1 MISDIAL
8 SLGAIVFLLIL
19 SGFFAGSETALTA
32 VSGAR
37 MHHLANEGS
46 WRAKHVNALIANRE
60 RLIGAMLLGNT
71 FVNIMASALATSVA
85 LAYFSTGG
93 VAIVTFAMTAVIL
106 VFAEVLPKTFAIAR
120 TDRMALAVAPLVRV
134 FVAVLA
140 PIVKTVQYIVW
151 RVLAIFGVRAEF
163 DDEDVT
169 PHEEIRGAIDL
180 HHKEG
185 GVERE
190 HRDML
195 GGILDLMELK
205 LGDVMVHRKNMI
217 VLDAADPA
225 EEIVEQMLSSPHTRF
240 PISRDNPEN
249 IVGVLHIKEL
259 LRFLIR
265 SRGSLEGFN
274 VADLM
279 SLPWFVPETTTLE
292 EQLRAFRERHAHFA
306 LVVDEYGTL
315 QGLVT
320 LEDILEEVFGDIA
333 DLHDQRSGTGVR
345 RQADGS
351 YNVDGWMPVRDL
363 NRELGWALPDEEAT
377 TVAGLVINAARSIPE
392 VGQVFSFYGFKFE
405 VLRRQRNQV
414 TALRIT
420 PPQPASE
427 SSMPKHGHAT

>member
-1 MISDIAL
+1 MISDLAL
-8 SLGAIVFLLIL
+8 SLGAIVFLLIV

-46 WRAKHVNALIANRE
+46 WRAKNVNTLIENRE

-71 FVNIMASALATSVA
+71 FVNILASSLATTVA
-85 LAYFSTGG
+85 LAYFSSGG
-93 VAIVTFAMTAVIL
+93 VAIVTFGMTAIVL

-120 TDRMALAVAPLVRV
+120 TDRMALAVAPIVRV
-134 FVAVLA
+134 FVALLA
-140 PIVKTVQYIVW
+140 PIVNFVQYIVW
-151 RVLAIFGVRAEF
+151 RVLALFGVRQEQE
-163 DDEDVT
+163 DENIT

-205 LGDVMVHRKNMI
+205 VSDVMVHRKNMI
-217 VLDAADPA
+217 VLDASDPA
-225 EEIVEQMLSSPHTRF
+225 EEVVEHMLSSPHTRF
-240 PISRDNPEN
+240 PISRGGPEN
-249 IVGVLHIKEL
+249 IVGVLHIKDL

-274 VADLM
+274 VLE
-279 SLPWFVPETTTLE
+279 LTTTPWFVPDTTSLE
-292 EQLRAFRERHAHFA
+292 EQLAAFRERHAHFA

-333 DLHDQRSGTGVR
+333 DLHDQKAATGIR

-363 NRELGWALPDEEAT
+363 NRELNWNLPDEEAT
-377 TVAGLVINAARSIPE
+377 TIAGLVINAARAIPD
-392 VGQVFSFYGFKFE
+392 VGQVFSFYDYKFE
-405 VLRRQRNQV
+405 VLRRQRNQI
-414 TALRIT
+414 TALRII
-420 PPQPASE
+420 PPLPASV
-427 SSMPKHGHAT
+427 S